1 MVTRS
6 KPRQEKMV
14 TRSKPR
20 QEKMVT
26 QTWSKSC
33 QEKTVTLKSI
43 YLISLEGFMSYY
55 VSKKINI
62 LWSKN
67 ILVQRVD

>member
-1 MVTRS
+1 MVTRSKSRQGKMVTRFKPRQKKIVTRS

-14 TRSKPR
+14 S
-20 QEKMVT
+20 

-43 YLISLEGFMSYY
+43 Y
-55 VSKKINI
+55 
-62 LWSKN
+62 WA
-67 ILVQRVD
+67 LVLKA